1 MFLPYGICN
10 CNNGNY
16 LDPLI
21 IKVKVIF
28 VKKNGRKYHIFI
40 EKGSFL
46 PINTKWQ
53 VS

>member
-1 MFLPYGICN
+1 MVFVIAKTGMTLTF
-10 CNNGNY
+10 NY
-16 LDPLI
+16 QGQGH
-21 IKVKVIF
+21 F
-28 VKKNGRKYHIFI
+28 RKKDGRKYHIFI